1 MSLLVWIILFCLL
14 GGVLSVLAAAAFL
27 LLPPAHR
34 EAMLPHL
41 VSFATGA
48 LLGAAFTGLL
58 PHAMEQGGISQHE
71 LAAAIL
77 AGLLLF
83 FILEKLV
90 IWRHCHHVHCETH
103 TPALSAARQ
112 RAAGML
118 IVLGD
123 GIHNFVDGIIIG
135 AIFLTDLKL
144 GVVTS
149 LAVAAHEIPQEL
161 GSFAVLLNSGFS
173 RAQAFAWNMF
183 ASLTTILGGML
194 VWASLSQSSTALP
207 YLIALAVASFIY
219 IAVADLIPGLHE
231 STAPRE
237 SVLQVLLIS
246 MGIAT
251 IAIAEAVLH

>member
-1 MSLLVWIILFCLL
+1 MSLLVSIILFCLL
-14 GGVLSVLAAAAFL
+14 GGILSVLAAAVFL
-27 LLPPAHR
+27 LLPPAR
-34 EAMLPHL
+34 RQAALPHL

-48 LLGAAFTGLL
+48 LLSAAFTGLL
-58 PHAMEQGGISQHE
+58 PQAMERSVISPHA

-90 IWRHCHHVHCETH
+90 IWRHCHHVLCETH
-103 TPALSAARQ
+103 SPALSTARN

-123 GIHNFVDGIIIG
+123 GIHNLVDGVIIG
-135 AIFLTDLKL
+135 AVFLTDVKL

-173 RAQAFAWNMF
+173 RAQAFAWNMI
-183 ASLTTILGGML
+183 ASLTTILGGVL
-194 VWASLSQSSTALP
+194 AWASLSQSSAALP
-207 YLIALAVASFIY
+207 YLIAIAVASFIY

-231 STAPRE
+231 HTSPRE
-237 SVLQVLLIS
+237 SAQQVLFIS
-246 MGIAT
+246 LGIAV
-251 IAIAEAVLH
+251 INIAEAVLH